1 MAEKFLTR
9 KQIATFVGNDP
20 EAIRAIERLF
30 TVTGQLSP
38 DDIATLNAAIEAN
51 TLAIPPPPVPP
62 KRKVYAQ
69 FSDTTVQTAAVIN
82 TAYSVTMNT
91 TDLSF
96 GVYLVSGSRITVTQ
110 AGIYTFQHS
119 IQIDSSAGVPAL
131 FYLWLAKNGTD
142 IPNTARRVA
151 IADSLLANVA
161 SGAYYLDLKAND
173 YIEYK
178 WATDDVALQIER
190 TLAAAPVPLTP
201 AVIVTVS
208 GDVGG

>member
-9 KQIATFVGNDP
+9 KQIAAFVGNDP

-30 TVTGQLSP
+30 AVTGELTP
-38 DDIATLNAAIEAN
+38 GDIATINTAIEAN
-51 TLAIPPPPVPP
+51 TLAIPPMPLPA
-62 KRKVYAQ
+62 KRRVYGQ
-69 FSDTTVQTAAVIN
+69 FYDTSVQTAALVN

-110 AGIYTFQHS
+110 AGLYNFQHS
-119 IQIDSSAGVPAL
+119 IQIDSSAGAPAL
-131 FYLWLAKNGTD
+131 FYLWLSKNNSN
-142 IPNTARRVA
+142 IANTARRLA

-161 SGAYYLDLKAND
+161 TGSYVLDLKAND

-178 WATDDVALQIER
+178 WATDNTALQIDRE
-190 TLAAAPVPLTP
+190 LAAPPVPVTP
-201 AVIVTVS
+201 AVIVTVTD
-208 GDVGG
+208 GVGG